1 MLGNRQMFANTDIAT
16 LARLHTVIPS
26 HHTPGLTFT
35 RMLEFGLSPAET
47 LLLIVF
53 LLLLAY
59 CVLLAVS
66 SCRDSLKSWK
76 PGAKLDYPESG
87 IPDYLWALREQDL
100 EELVE
105 EEQTFLYDFN
115 VVNVDERT
123 LRKAEDILQ
132 QGQDGGAYQTKE
144 WATRKTITGEPYY
157 QVYKHFDYWLEFN
170 N

>member
-1 MLGNRQMFANTDIAT
+1 MLGNRQMFANTDTAT
-16 LARLHTVIPS
+16 LAKINSVPPS
-26 HHTPGLTFT
+26 HHTLVVTLT
-35 RMLEFGLSPAET
+35 RMLEFGLCPAEA
-47 LLLIVF
+47 LQLIVF
-53 LLLLAY
+53 LLLLSY
-59 CVLLAVS
+59 CILRSVS
-66 SCRDSLKSWK
+66 AWRESLKSRA

-123 LRKAEDILQ
+123 LRKAEDILH

-157 QVYKHFDYWLEFN
+157 QVYKHFDYWLKFN